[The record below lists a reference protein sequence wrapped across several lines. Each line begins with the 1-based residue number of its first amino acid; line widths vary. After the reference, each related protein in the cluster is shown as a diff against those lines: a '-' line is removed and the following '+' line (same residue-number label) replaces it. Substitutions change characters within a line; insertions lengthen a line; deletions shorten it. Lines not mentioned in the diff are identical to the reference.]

1 MPDVVKQ
8 TTSDS
13 DNQNQVPPQVTVAP
27 VNSAATTAQATVPTV
42 TAAPLV
48 SREEKVRKAKIAMEG
63 LDRTVRREATEKEE
77 EASEEKQQL
86 NRLLLSLDHE
96 KELLEL
102 TWVNLDDKRTGLKKV
117 LEPILLQE
125 DAIQSEENQEEGQE
139 DTTVTPK
146 EKHEVEQKR
155 WQTQEKRRAIEEEK
169 WLVEEKITKIEDQIG
184 EVKKKYQNLLNQE
197 EEIRGKIQAIDEQI
211 LLQQEVMRQQHE
223 LEEQKRQQS
232 ALKQVEEERQGAEA
246 ERRRAEEIKKA
257 EEDRKKAEELKA
269 LEIQKQQQNA
279 ASSAAKSI
287 ETLRRAEEEKQ
298 RQETLRLQA
307 DQARAE
313 ELKKKLSE
321 AMDRTAQVKQAS
333 TAAPAPIQETKPAPP
348 TEPIVQPVTKMEE
361 ANKPEPNRML
371 ELERIRQENEEIDS
385 LRQQKIDQKREPS
398 QSSQDESTGIRPL
411 RTLQSDMAD
420 ALKNQ
425 QIDPADVN
433 KSSKKTFPWLS

>member
-13 DNQNQVPPQVTVAP
+13 DNQNQIPPQGTVAP
-27 VNSAATTAQATVPTV
+27 VNSAATTVQATSANAISTPVI
-42 TAAPLV
+42 

-77 EASEEKQQL
+77 EASEEKQQF

-146 EKHEVEQKR
+146 EKHEVEEKR
-155 WQTQEKRRAIEEEK
+155 WQTQEKRRGIEEEK
-169 WLVEEKITKIEDQIG
+169 WLVEEKITKIEDQIT

-257 EEDRKKAEELKA
+257 EEDRKNAEELKA
-269 LEIQKQQQNA
+269 AEIQKQQQNA

-287 ETLRRAEEEKQ
+287 EALRRAEEEKQ

-313 ELKKKLSE
+313 ELRKRLSE
-321 AMDRTAQVKQAS
+321 AMDRKEE
-333 TAAPAPIQETKPAPP
+333 PAPLLPVEPTVKPVAK
-348 TEPIVQPVTKMEE
+348 VEE
-361 ANKPEPNRML
+361 ENKPEPNRML
-371 ELERIRQENEEIDS
+371 ELERIRQENEEIDT
-385 LRQQKIDQKREPS
+385 LRQQKIDKKREPV
-398 QSSQDESTGIRPL
+398 QDSQDQSAGIRPL

-420 ALKNQ
+420 AMKNQ

-433 KSSKKTFPWLS
+433 KSNKKTFPWLS